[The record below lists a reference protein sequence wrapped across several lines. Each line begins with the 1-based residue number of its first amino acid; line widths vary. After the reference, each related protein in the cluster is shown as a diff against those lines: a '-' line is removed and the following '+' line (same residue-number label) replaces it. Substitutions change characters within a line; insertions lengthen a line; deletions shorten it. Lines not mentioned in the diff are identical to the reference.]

1 MWRRTVGALI
11 IGILLVSQTIGFFGV
26 VAVGPRPEA
35 NPVLLQWD
43 PPQCYGA
50 EVRVAAGQPPIRK
63 FQDTSETM
71 TISPDKIFWDEKN
84 DPYAALYWTT
94 DEKHY
99 EIRPVLR
106 LEFVTDPYW

>member
-43 PPQCYGA
+43 PPK
-50 EVRVAAGQPPIRK
+50 P
-63 FQDTSETM
+63 
-71 TISPDKIFWDEKN
+71 
-84 DPYAALYWTT
+84 
-94 DEKHY
+94 
-99 EIRPVLR
+99 
-106 LEFVTDPYW
+106 

>member
-43 PPQCYGA
+43 PPKCYGA

-63 FQDTSETM
+63 FYDASEM
-71 TISPDKIFWDEKN
+71 MSISPYKIFWHETN
-84 DPYAALYWTT
+84 DPYAVRIEWELDEVNGRVRALGFT
-94 DEKHY
+94 
-99 EIRPVLR
+99 PNA
-106 LEFVTDPYW
+106 